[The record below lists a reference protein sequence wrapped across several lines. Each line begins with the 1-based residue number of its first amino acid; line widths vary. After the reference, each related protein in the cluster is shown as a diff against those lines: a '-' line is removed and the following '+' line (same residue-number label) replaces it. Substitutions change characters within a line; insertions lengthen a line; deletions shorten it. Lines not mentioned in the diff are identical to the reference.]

1 MAGLDLIKTYSSDS
15 DEDKHEEEEISSN
28 DKIVNRLA
36 VPTSI
41 LSWKGVIYHE
51 EIIDDPLNHD
61 GRQRSFKH
69 ERGNWATL
77 IYINYMPSDCLC
89 TWIRSALSELP
100 IQGNI
105 MSNFHIS
112 LSRTLVLKF
121 HWIESFVEDL
131 KLLCHKFNK
140 FVVQLTDIK
149 VYCNEEKTRTF
160 LGIYCQDKDE
170 TLKHLTKAF
179 DNVLAEYQLPLFYE
193 DTSFHISFF
202 WCLGDQRADLQKFL
216 PSLTCNLNKFLAE
229 NTEDSF
235 IYVNEIQ
242 CKIGNKCYNF
252 ELR

>member
-15 DEDKHEEEEISSN
+15 EDEHDEKKKSN
-28 DKIVNRLA
+28 KDKIVNRLA
-36 VPTSI
+36 IPTSI
-41 LSWKGVIYHE
+41 LSWEGVIYHE
-51 EIIDDPLNHD
+51 EMIDDPLNHD
-61 GRQRSFKH
+61 GRKRSFKH

-77 IYINYMPSDCLC
+77 IYINCITSDCLH
-89 TWIRSALSELP
+89 TWINSVLNELS

-105 MSNFHIS
+105 IFNFHIS

-140 FVVQLTDIK
+140 FVIQLTDVK

-160 LGIYCQDKDE
+160 LGIYCQDKDG
-170 TLKHLTKAF
+170 TLKHLTKVL
-179 DNVLAEYQLPLFYE
+179 DGLLAEYQLPSFYK
-193 DTSFHISFF
+193 DTSYHISIF
-202 WCLGDQRADLQKFL
+202 WCLGDQRAHLQKFL
-216 PSLTCNLNKFLAE
+216 PFLTCNLNKFLAE

-242 CKIGNKCYNF
+242 CKIGNKCYMF